1 MTELAG
7 SLTFITRSCLPPL
20 LLPADQIHHYFNLFV
35 RPADL
40 ETWRP
45 GWLAG
50 WLAGWLLLLAVEE
63 EKGAS
68 RAWADPGLAP

>member
-40 ETWRP
+40 ETW
-45 GWLAG
+45 
-50 WLAGWLLLLAVEE
+50 LAGWLLLLAVEE

-68 RAWADPGLAP
+68 RAWSDPGLAP